1 MLFIGCESIIQWGD
15 NVNTSKK
22 LKIGEAIRKQRKKQG
37 LTLNELG
44 EKIGI
49 SGSLVG
55 QYERGVVN
63 PKYETVVR
71 FANALDVSPR
81 ELFGPAFSDMVN
93 QEVENIYKNSS
104 DVTSVKVYYSGLVVP
119 MTAQEHLMEAFSK
132 LNIAGQKVAIDR
144 VEELTLIA
152 KYKKTATENGQS
164 AETAEP
170 DSSQPT
176 PADTSPA
183 E

>member
-1 MLFIGCESIIQWGD
+1 
-15 NVNTSKK
+15 
-22 LKIGEAIRKQRKKQG
+22 
-37 LTLNELG
+37 
-44 EKIGI
+44 
-49 SGSLVG
+49 
-55 QYERGVVN
+55 
-63 PKYETVVR
+63 
-71 FANALDVSPR
+71 
-81 ELFGPAFSDMVN
+81 
-93 QEVENIYKNSS
+93 
-104 DVTSVKVYYSGLVVP
+104 
-119 MTAQEHLMEAFSK
+119 MEAFSK